1 VKIFTNSIRSV
12 GLQELRTLM
21 AVRSLV
27 GLTVLAATL
36 GLDGIHGDERI
47 VCAATYTL
55 LASLSIALTRS
66 PAIHPRKQ
74 LAIAVAF
81 DLFAISAMVELSG
94 GVKSGMTLLF
104 FVPVVGSALLAELP
118 IALLVAAIASLALLA
133 DALIRGLFA
142 WGDATLFQAGA
153 TGAAMFAVTVVL
165 NQLAAK
171 LLIQQSLVL
180 EKSLQLQS
188 QIRINLAVIN
198 EMRQGVLV
206 VSPEGQVSAANP
218 AARRILEAPKFEKEM
233 DFGFWVSKRYPTLSK
248 LLSAWVYSGTKEISG
263 WTVRLEGQHD
273 MTSTAGGG
281 AARGQSRLIRVR
293 PIVPE
298 HTQSPDVPVLAMIE
312 DLKEIQAEATQLK
325 LASMGRLTASIAHEI
340 RNPLAAIGHATSL
353 LAEESDVATSRLLQI
368 IQDNTKRLDRI
379 VADILSVSR
388 SARVQQE
395 VFAPLSLVTTVVD
408 DLVRDYGLDK
418 ARIVVDFA
426 ANYEIRFDRSHL
438 TQIMVNLTS
447 NAARYASLNPGAI
460 EIAMEEGEYDTL
472 ELSVSDDGP
481 GVPESAQQ
489 QLFEPF
495 FTTERQGTGL
505 GLYLARELAIANG
518 AELFLDPGR
527 ISGAKFK
534 LRLQERSFKKE
545 TSRK

>member
-1 VKIFTNSIRSV
+1 
-12 GLQELRTLM
+12 
-21 AVRSLV
+21 
-27 GLTVLAATL
+27 
-36 GLDGIHGDERI
+36 
-47 VCAATYTL
+47 
-55 LASLSIALTRS
+55 
-66 PAIHPRKQ
+66 
-74 LAIAVAF
+74 
-81 DLFAISAMVELSG
+81 
-94 GVKSGMTLLF
+94 
-104 FVPVVGSALLAELP
+104 
-118 IALLVAAIASLALLA
+118 
-133 DALIRGLFA
+133 
-142 WGDATLFQAGA
+142 
-153 TGAAMFAVTVVL
+153 
-165 NQLAAK
+165 
-171 LLIQQSLVL
+171 
-180 EKSLQLQS
+180 
-188 QIRINLAVIN
+188 
-198 EMRQGVLV
+198 
-206 VSPEGQVSAANP
+206 
-218 AARRILEAPKFEKEM
+218 
-233 DFGFWVSKRYPTLSK
+233 
-248 LLSAWVYSGTKEISG
+248 
-263 WTVRLEGQHD
+263 
-273 MTSTAGGG
+273 
-281 AARGQSRLIRVR
+281 
-293 PIVPE
+293 
-298 HTQSPDVPVLAMIE
+298 MIE